1 MHNIKD
7 IRKDID
13 NFKNTI
19 KNRNVDVDFDQ
30 ILNLDEENRKL
41 IQEKEKLEMEKKS
54 ISKSKDETLF
64 EKSKEISNKI
74 DDLSKNQKNVKDQLD
89 QILSNIP
96 NLPLNDVPV
105 GKDENSNKEV
115 VKSGKIKEMSFK
127 PKSHYE
133 IGEKLNM
140 LDFDLATKTTGS
152 RFVFVKDKL
161 ASLERAI
168 SNFMIDTHVNN
179 NGYTEISPP
188 LMATDNTMFGTGQL
202 PKFEND
208 QFEIK
213 FDDKNDRKFLIP
225 TAEVILTNMVK
236 NQILNLKSLPMRLVA
251 STPCFRK
258 EAGSYGKDTK
268 GMIRQHQFYKVE
280 LVSIVENNKCI
291 EELERMTNCATKILD
306 DLQLP
311 YRKIILS
318 TGDMGFSAEKT
329 YDIEVWL
336 PSENKYREIS
346 SCSSCGTFQAKRMK
360 ARYKNNNNEN
370 EFVGTLNGRLV
381 ASTPCFRKEA
391 GSYGK
396 DTKGMIRQHQFYKV
410 ELVSIVENNKCIEE
424 LERMTNC
431 ATKILDDLQLPYR
444 KIILS
449 TGDMGFSAEKTYD
462 IEVWL
467 PSENKY
473 REISSCS
480 SCGTF
485 QAKRMKARYKNNN
498 NENEFVG
505 TLNGSGL
512 AVGRTLIAILENY
525 QTEDGSIIIPE
536 KLRPYMNNM
545 EKIGIN

>member
-7 IRKDID
+7 IRN
-13 NFKNTI
+13 NFKDFKNSI
-19 KNRNVDVDFDQ
+19 KDRNFDVNLEEIIELDKENRN
-30 ILNLDEENRKL
+30 L
-41 IQEKEKLEMEKKS
+41 IQDKEKHEMEKKS
-54 ISKSKDETLF
+54 ISKSKDENLF
-64 EKSKEISNKI
+64 AKSKEISIKI
-74 DDLSKNQKNVKDQLD
+74 EELSKKQKEVKDKLDNILSAIPNIPLKNV
-89 QILSNIP
+89 P
-96 NLPLNDVPV
+96 A
-105 GKDENSNKEV
+105 GKDENDNKEV
-115 VKSGKIKEMSFK
+115 IKVGNIQKFNFK

-133 IGEKLNM
+133 IGENLNM

-161 ASLERAI
+161 AALERAI
-168 SNFMIDTHVNN
+168 SNFMIDSHTKN

-188 LMATDNTMFGTGQL
+188 LMATDNTMYGTGQL

-213 FDDKNDRKFLIP
+213 FDDKNDKKFLIP

-236 NQILNLKSLPMRLVA
+236 NQIVNVKSLPMRLVA

-280 LVSIVENNKCI
+280 LVSIVENDKCL

-306 DLQLP
+306 DLKLP

-336 PSENKYREIS
+336 PSEEKYREIS

-360 ARYKNNNNEN
+360 ARYKNKDNN
-370 EFVGTLNGRLV
+370 
-381 ASTPCFRKEA
+381 
-391 GSYGK
+391 
-396 DTKGMIRQHQFYKV
+396 I
-410 ELVSIVENNKCIEE
+410 
-424 LERMTNC
+424 
-431 ATKILDDLQLPYR
+431 
-444 KIILS
+444 
-449 TGDMGFSAEKTYD
+449 
-462 IEVWL
+462 
-467 PSENKY
+467 
-473 REISSCS
+473 
-480 SCGTF
+480 
-485 QAKRMKARYKNNN
+485 
-498 NENEFVG
+498 EFVG

-525 QTEDGSIIIPE
+525 QTEDGSIIIPDVL
-536 KLRPYMNNM
+536 KPYMGNID
-545 EKIGIN
+545 KISIN

>member
-19 KNRNVDVDFDQ
+19 KNRNVDVDFEQ

-115 VKSGKIKEMSFK
+115 VKSGEIKEMSFK

-291 EELERMTNCATKILD
+291 EELERMTNCAT
-306 DLQLP
+306 
-311 YRKIILS
+311 R
-318 TGDMGFSAEKT
+318 
-329 YDIEVWL
+329 
-336 PSENKYREIS
+336 
-346 SCSSCGTFQAKRMK
+346 
-360 ARYKNNNNEN
+360 
-370 EFVGTLNGRLV
+370 
-381 ASTPCFRKEA
+381 
-391 GSYGK
+391 
-396 DTKGMIRQHQFYKV
+396 
-410 ELVSIVENNKCIEE
+410 
-424 LERMTNC
+424 
-431 ATKILDDLQLPYR
+431 ILDDLQLPYR